1 MKRKKIYTDN
11 TKLYEKSSIY
21 DIEDAYNII
30 SKMKPAKFNESLD
43 VSISLKLD
51 SKIQP
56 IKSDVNLPNGNGKD
70 ISILLLID
78 NGDNNSELKK
88 EYNVNEVGGSLF
100 IKDILEKKVDLKY
113 DYIVTTTKM
122 FPELKSVAKI
132 LGPKKLMPTT
142 KNGTVTNNIE
152 ETINNI
158 YKGKINIKS
167 NKEGI
172 INLSIG
178 RRSFTYQQVY
188 DNLKALYSNIIKVK
202 DSNNKNIQ
210 IKNISISTTMSPGIR
225 VNLNKF

>member
-1 MKRKKIYTDN
+1 
-11 TKLYEKSSIY
+11 
-21 DIEDAYNII
+21 
-30 SKMKPAKFNESLD
+30 
-43 VSISLKLD
+43 
-51 SKIQP
+51 
-56 IKSDVNLPNGNGKD
+56 
-70 ISILLLID
+70 
-78 NGDNNSELKK
+78 
-88 EYNVNEVGGSLF
+88 
-100 IKDILEKKVDLKY
+100 
-113 DYIVTTTKM
+113 M